1 MSVILNLGSII
12 LGLAAWAIPVS
23 CIVKKSGSSLPSTFS
38 FTACIVSLLLQI
50 AELRHRVQIEDWSA
64 LMDTVGAVMLSAAAL
79 AVVTVIL
86 NVIALTIFRKP
97 KERR

>member
-1 MSVILNLGSII
+1 MSIILNLGSII

-23 CIVKKSGSSLPSTFS
+23 CIVKKSGSSLPSVFS
-38 FTACIVSLLLQI
+38 FTACIVSLLMQL

-64 LMDTVGAVMLSAAAL
+64 LLDTVDAVMMS
-79 AVVTVIL
+79 AVVLAAVTLLL
-86 NVIALTIFRKP
+86 NIIALTIFRKS